1 MSLQNVW
8 NFSSN
13 VTEDWNLTFLRVLI
27 FSVRWIGVN
36 VSEQPANLKMDTAS
50 LSETL
55 VLMYPSVWSY
65 IPGDT
70 SKKFMFS
77 Q

>member
-8 NFSSN
+8 NFSPI
-13 VTEDWNLTFLRVLI
+13 VTEDWNLTFLWDLI
-27 FSVRWIGVN
+27 CSVQWIGVG
-36 VSEQPANLKMDTAS
+36 VSEQPANLKTDTAS
-50 LSETL
+50 SSETL
-55 VLMYPSVWSY
+55 VLMYPTAWSY

-70 SKKFMFS
+70 SKQFMFS